1 MNIEIIANQFET
13 RAGTLLRYYTGLLE
27 SSRKTPFD
35 SKYITIRL
43 IWCMWSWKV
52 TCMVIST
59 SKIVMLEKRLN

>member
-27 SSRKTPFD
+27 NSRKTPFD

-43 IWCMWSWKV
+43 IWCMWSWR
-52 TCMVIST
+52 VICT
-59 SKIVMLEKRLN
+59 VMYIFKIAT